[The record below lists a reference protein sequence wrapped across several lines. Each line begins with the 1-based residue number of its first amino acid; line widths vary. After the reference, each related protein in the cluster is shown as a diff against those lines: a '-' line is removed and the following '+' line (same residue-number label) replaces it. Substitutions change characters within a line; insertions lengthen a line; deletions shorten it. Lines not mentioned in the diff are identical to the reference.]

1 MIAVLFFAMCDFE
14 IPLEIRNKDRAFE
27 ESFFQKKRLPIIIVL
42 DNVRSS
48 YNVGSVF
55 RTADSACIEKLYL
68 CGYTPSP
75 PNEKVK
81 KTALGA
87 IDYVP
92 WEHHPDTLQLVNYLK
107 SEGIF
112 TVAFETTSKSR
123 NFFDFDFP
131 NPCAMIFGNEKDGV
145 GEEVLSAVDA
155 ILEVPAWGIKNSM
168 NVANVFG
175 IVVYE
180 VIRQYGKSGY
190 ILPKEGGVIR
200 RDL

>member
-1 MIAVLFFAMCDFE
+1 MCDLK
-14 IPLEIRNKDRAFE
+14 IPFEIRNKDRALE
-27 ESFFQKKRLPIIIVL
+27 ESFFLKDRLPAIAIL
-42 DNVRSS
+42 DNVRSA

-75 PNEKVK
+75 PNEKVD
-81 KTALGA
+81 KTALGS

-92 WEHHPDTLQLVNYLK
+92 WEHHPDTLQLVGHLK
-107 SEGIF
+107 SEGIT
-112 TVAFETTSKSR
+112 TVAFETTSKSE
-123 NFFDFDFP
+123 NFFDFNFP
-131 NPCAMIFGNEKDGV
+131 KGCAVIFGNEKNGV

-175 IVVYE
+175 IVIYE
-180 VIRQYGKSGY
+180 VIRQYVKSGY
-190 ILPKEGGVIR
+190 ILQKESGIIR